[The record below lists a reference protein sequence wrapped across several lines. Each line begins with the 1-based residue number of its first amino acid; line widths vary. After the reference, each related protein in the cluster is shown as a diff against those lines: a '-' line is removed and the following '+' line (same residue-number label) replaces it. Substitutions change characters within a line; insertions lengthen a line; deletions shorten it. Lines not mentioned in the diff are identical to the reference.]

1 MRRLYRSRTNLM
13 IGGVCGGL
21 GEYFTVDPTLVRLFF
36 VVLILAGGFG
46 PLLYLLLWIIIPPRS
61 AEEGPVEETAGEA
74 APAASGENPRV
85 GLVIGVVLVVLGGI
99 FLLWNLCWA
108 WFPWWGRRFWFIF
121 HRFWP
126 ILSRS
131 FWPLLLIA
139 AGIFLATRRAKG
151 D

>member
-21 GEYFTVDPTLVRLFF
+21 GEYFTVDPTLVRLLFILL
-36 VVLILAGGFG
+36 VLAGGSG
-46 PLLYLLLWIIIPPRS
+46 LLLYLLLWIVIPPRS
-61 AEEGPVEETAGEA
+61 GEAGPEATAGEEAA
-74 APAASGENPRV
+74 APSGENTHI
-85 GLVIGVVLVVLGGI
+85 GLVLGIVLVVLGAI
-99 FLLWNLCWA
+99 FLLWNLGNA
-108 WFPWWGRRFWFIF
+108 WFPWWSHRFWFAF

-126 ILSRS
+126 VFHRS

-139 AGIFLATRRAKG
+139 LGIFLVTRRAKG